1 MLAAGLAIAGGA
13 ESDPNQGGGLPPPP
27 LGLDAYMPVPPGNPP
42 TVAAAALGQRLFF
55 DAMLSADG
63 SVSCASCHRPER
75 AFADTVPRSSGVFGR
90 HASRNTPSILN
101 AGYGTSLFWD
111 GRART
116 LEDQVLQPI
125 TNPDE
130 MGANLSAV
138 VRRLADRPTYRDMF
152 RSSFDEDVTATNL
165 ARALATYVRTLRAGG
180 SAADRYAAGDETALD
195 ADARAGLRLFQGKA
209 RCVECHF
216 GPLFTDE
223 RFHNTGVGWG
233 GEDTGHMGVTHAAA
247 DRGKFNT
254 PSLRNVALTAPY
266 MHDGSLATLEDVV
279 DFYARGGN
287 TNPNLDEQIRALR
300 MTLHEKTQLVR
311 YVRALSSSD
320 LGTSDRPE

>member
-1 MLAAGLAIAGGA
+1 
-13 ESDPNQGGGLPPPP
+13 
-27 LGLDAYMPVPPGNPP
+27 MPVPAGNIP
-42 TVAAAALGQRLFF
+42 TPAAAALGKQLFF
-55 DAMLSADG
+55 DPILSADG

-75 AFADTVPRSSGVFGR
+75 AFADAVARSSGVFGR
-90 HASRNTPSILN
+90 RAARNTPSILN
-101 AGYGTSLFWD
+101 AGYGTALFWD

-130 MGANLSAV
+130 MGATLLEV
-138 VRRLADRPTYRDMF
+138 VRRLADRPTYRDLF
-152 RSSFDEDVTATNL
+152 RSSFNEDVTAANL
-165 ARALATYVRTLRAGG
+165 ARALATYVRTMRAGG

-233 GEDTGHMGVTHAAA
+233 G
-247 DRGKFNT
+247 
-254 PSLRNVALTAPY
+254 
-266 MHDGSLATLEDVV
+266 
-279 DFYARGGN
+279 
-287 TNPNLDEQIRALR
+287 
-300 MTLHEKTQLVR
+300 
-311 YVRALSSSD
+311 
-320 LGTSDRPE
+320 